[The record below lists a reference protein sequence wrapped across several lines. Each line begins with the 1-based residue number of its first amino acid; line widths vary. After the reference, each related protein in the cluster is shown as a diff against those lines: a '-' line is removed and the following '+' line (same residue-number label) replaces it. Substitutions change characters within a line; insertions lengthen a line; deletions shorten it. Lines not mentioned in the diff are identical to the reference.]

1 MADFTIKTFDEKI
14 HNIYLKGDVDEDMWQ
29 TLVDKINEFKSAD
42 DDIADQNM
50 ASLLSIGIQAKII
63 RPMVNIYLST
73 FGGYIYD
80 MLAIYD
86 EIKALTNDYV
96 VNIFC
101 VGKIIS
107 AGTIIM
113 LAVDN
118 EHRFAYQNTTFM
130 YHTLSGYHAGK
141 IKELEENVEESKR
154 LHKVMWNIL
163 KENTAIPEEKLDEIY
178 KCKKDWY
185 ITAQQAKKYKIIS
198 EIVS

>member
-1 MADFTIKTFDEKI
+1 MADFTIKTFDERI

-63 RPMVNIYLST
+63 RPVVNIYLST

-86 EIKALTNDYV
+86 EIKALTKEYE

-101 VGKIIS
+101 VGKIMS
-107 AGTIIM
+107 AGTVIM
-113 LAVDN
+113 LATDL

-130 YHTLSGYHAGK
+130 YHTLSGGSWGK
-141 IKELEENVEESKR
+141 VKEQEENVEESKR
-154 LHKVMWNIL
+154 LHKVMWGIL
-163 KENTAIPEEKLDEIY
+163 KENTSIPEDKLDEIY

-198 EIVS
+198 EII

>member
-1 MADFTIKTFDEKI
+1 MADFTIKTFDERI

-29 TLVDKINEFKSAD
+29 TLVDKINEFRSAD
-42 DDIADQNM
+42 DDISDQNM

-63 RPMVNIYLST
+63 RPVVNIYLST

-86 EIKALTNDYV
+86 EIKALTKEYE

-101 VGKIIS
+101 VCKIMS

-113 LAVDN
+113 LATDL

-130 YHTLSGYHAGK
+130 YHTLSGGCWGK
-141 IKELEENVEESKR
+141 VKEQEENVEESKR
-154 LHKVMWNIL
+154 LHKVMWGIL
-163 KENTAIPEEKLDEIY
+163 KENTSIPEDKLDEIY
-178 KCKKDWY
+178 KCKKDWC

-198 EIVS
+198 EII

>member
-14 HNIYLKGDVDEDMWQ
+14 HNIYLKGDVDEEMWQ
-29 TLVDKINEFKSAD
+29 ALVDKINEFRSAD

-63 RPMVNIYLST
+63 RPVVNIYLST

-86 EIKALTNDYV
+86 EIKALTKEYE

-101 VGKIIS
+101 VGKIMS

-113 LAVDN
+113 LATDL
-118 EHRFAYQNTTFM
+118 EHRFAYPNTTFM
-130 YHTLSGYHAGK
+130 YHTLSGGSWGK
-141 IKELEENVEESKR
+141 VKEQEENVEESKR
-154 LHKVMWNIL
+154 LHKVMWGIL
-163 KENTAIPEEKLDEIY
+163 KENTSIPEDKLDEIY

-198 EIVS
+198 EII

>member
-63 RPMVNIYLST
+63 RPVVNIYLST

-86 EIKALTNDYV
+86 EIKALTKEYE

-101 VGKIIS
+101 VGKIMS
-107 AGTIIM
+107 AGTVIM
-113 LAVDN
+113 LATDL

-130 YHTLSGYHAGK
+130 YHTLSGGSWGK
-141 IKELEENVEESKR
+141 VKEQEENVEESKR
-154 LHKVMWNIL
+154 LHKVMWGIL
-163 KENTAIPEEKLDEIY
+163 KENTSIPEDKLDEIY

-185 ITAQQAKKYKIIS
+185 ITAQQAKKFKIIS
-198 EIVS
+198 EIIS

>member
-1 MADFTIKTFDEKI
+1 MADFTIKTFDERI
-14 HNIYLKGDVDEDMWQ
+14 HNIYLKGNVDEKMWQ
-29 TLVDKINEFKSAD
+29 ALVDKINEFRSAD

-63 RPMVNIYLST
+63 RPVVNIYLST

-86 EIKALTNDYV
+86 EIKALTKEYE

-101 VGKIIS
+101 VGKIMS
-107 AGTIIM
+107 AGTVIM
-113 LAVDN
+113 LATDL

-130 YHTLSGYHAGK
+130 YHTLSGGSWGK
-141 IKELEENVEESKR
+141 VKEQEENVEESKR
-154 LHKVMWNIL
+154 LHKVMWGIL
-163 KENTAIPEEKLDEIY
+163 KENTSIPEDKLDEIY

-198 EIVS
+198 EII

>member
-1 MADFTIKTFDEKI
+1 MVDFTIKTFDEKI

-29 TLVDKINEFKSAD
+29 TLVDKINEFRSAD
-42 DDIADQNM
+42 DDISDQNM

-63 RPMVNIYLST
+63 RPVVNIYLST

-86 EIKALTNDYV
+86 EIKALTKEYE

-101 VGKIIS
+101 VGKIMS
-107 AGTIIM
+107 AGTVIM
-113 LAVDN
+113 LATDL

-130 YHTLSGYHAGK
+130 YHTLSGGCWGK
-141 IKELEENVEESKR
+141 VKEQEENVEESKR
-154 LHKVMWNIL
+154 LHKVMWGIL
-163 KENTAIPEEKLDEIY
+163 KENTSIPEDKLDEIY

-198 EIVS
+198 EII